1 MAFDATN
8 TLDKTF
14 FEGVLQE
21 SIKIFG
27 ISVEYW
33 QTDYNQ
39 NKDRIFSDDTKPLI
53 IAKYPMK
60 VMGEII
66 QEDWLLTRFGLGSND
81 FVNLQIDKKEFA
93 EIVGKDAIPKSGD
106 YLWIQYMNR
115 LFIITDVDQEEAVF
129 LQQKFSYTLRCK
141 AADISGEE
149 ISTTI
154 SSDITSANYEITID
168 NSNDNDY
175 ITQALSGVVKEKSND
190 RSIFGDY
197 D

>member
-66 QEDWLLTRFGLGSND
+66 QED
-81 FVNLQIDKKEFA
+81 
-93 EIVGKDAIPKSGD
+93 
-106 YLWIQYMNR
+106 
-115 LFIITDVDQEEAVF
+115 
-129 LQQKFSYTLRCK
+129 FSC
-141 AADISGEE
+141 
-149 ISTTI
+149 STHNI
-154 SSDITSANYEITID
+154 AY
-168 NSNDNDY
+168 Y
-175 ITQALSGVVKEKSND
+175 AYQ
-190 RSIFGDY
+190 
-197 D
+197 